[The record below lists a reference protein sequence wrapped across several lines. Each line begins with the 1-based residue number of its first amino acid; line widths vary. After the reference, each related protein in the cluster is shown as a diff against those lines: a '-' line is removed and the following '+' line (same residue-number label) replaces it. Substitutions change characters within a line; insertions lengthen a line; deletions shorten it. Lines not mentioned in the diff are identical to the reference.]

1 MMTDPSPEH
10 GWLRKLVG
18 DWHYEHE
25 FSPAPGM
32 PAAKLMGTEK
42 VRMLG
47 ELWVICEGGGKMHTG
62 HEMNYLMTLGFD
74 PNKGSFVG
82 SWVGSPMAYMFVY
95 EGRLEDDGKTLPLK
109 TDGPSFTDPTQLAK
123 YQDVIGIVDDDHRT
137 LTSQM
142 WGEEGE
148 LVTFMQAKYRRA

>member
-1 MMTDPSPEH
+1 MKTDPSPEH
-10 GWLRKLVG
+10 LWLKKLVG
-18 DWHYEHE
+18 EWHYEHE

-32 PAAKLMGTEK
+32 PAAKLTGNET

-47 ELWVICEGGGKMHTG
+47 DLWVIFEGGGKMHEG
-62 HEMNYLMTLGFD
+62 GEMSYLMTLGFD
-74 PNKGSFVG
+74 PNKGCFVG

-95 EGRLEDDGKTLPLK
+95 VGRFEDDGKTLPLE

-123 YQDVIGIVDDDHRT
+123 YRDVIGIVDENHRT

-142 WGEEGE
+142 RGENGE
-148 LVTFMQAKYRRA
+148 LVSFMKATYKRV